1 MSKIPVCHLFKLY
14 ISKSKVLWIE
24 KQQIVGTVFRVLSTR
39 KRLYVYVIIS
49 SRTSK
54 LVHFL
59 SAE

>member
-14 ISKSKVLWIE
+14 ISKSKVLWAE

-39 KRLYVYVIIS
+39 KRLSVYVIIS
-49 SRTSK
+49 SRTSR

>member
-14 ISKSKVLWIE
+14 ISKSKVLWAE

-39 KRLYVYVIIS
+39 KLLSFYVIIS

>member
-1 MSKIPVCHLFKLY
+1 MFKIPVCHLFKLY
-14 ISKSKVLWIE
+14 ISKSKVSWAK
-24 KQQIVGTVFRVLSTR
+24 KQQIVETIFRVLSTG
-39 KRLYVYVIIS
+39 KLLNVYVIIS